1 MRLMTLSKIAH
12 STKNATT
19 PTIHIINN
27 SVTILLK
34 FWAQRYKKC
43 GAYINNRCE
52 KSPLFSGVGLLVS
65 EKNLYLHHKSNQKDM
80 NYDSNPVH
88 LLYNNEELRER
99 IIMVM
104 DSRDHTTGITFV
116 NLCYQIVQMA
126 FQEHQVKKAD
136 ENVTITSEELAPEEQ
151 VRVSRILWELIW
163 DHKIFLLFG
172 RSELLGL
179 SNGEDRFV
187 KY

>member
-1 MRLMTLSKIAH
+1 
-12 STKNATT
+12 
-19 PTIHIINN
+19 
-27 SVTILLK
+27 
-34 FWAQRYKKC
+34 
-43 GAYINNRCE
+43 
-52 KSPLFSGVGLLVS
+52 
-65 EKNLYLHHKSNQKDM
+65 M
-80 NYDSNPVH
+80 NYDSNPVR

-99 IIMVM
+99 IIMIM

-126 FQEHQVKKAD
+126 FQEHQVKKVD
-136 ENVTITSEELAPEEQ
+136 ENTTITSEELAPEEQ

-163 DHKIFLLFG
+163 DNKIFLLFG

>member
-1 MRLMTLSKIAH
+1 MIRNNPYICAIIQI
-12 STKNATT
+12 KNA
-19 PTIHIINN
+19 
-27 SVTILLK
+27 
-34 FWAQRYKKC
+34 
-43 GAYINNRCE
+43 
-52 KSPLFSGVGLLVS
+52 
-65 EKNLYLHHKSNQKDM
+65 M
-80 NYDSNPVH
+80 NYDANPVH
-88 LLYNNEELRER
+88 LLYTPEEMRDR
-99 IIMVM
+99 INMIM

-116 NLCYQIVQMA
+116 NLCYQVMQMA
-126 FQEHQVKKAD
+126 FQENMVKKAND
-136 ENVTITSEELAPEEQ
+136 TIVTSEELAPEEQ

>member
-1 MRLMTLSKIAH
+1 MILAKMAQ
-12 STKNATT
+12 STKKATT
-19 PTIHIINN
+19 PTIHTTNN
-27 SVTILLK
+27 SVTILFK
-34 FWAQRYKKC
+34 IWCKGTKSAR
-43 GAYINNRCE
+43 YINIRC
-52 KSPLFSGVGLLVS
+52 KKVFVRRSNCCKFRNNP
-65 EKNLYLHHKSNQKDM
+65 YLCTILQNETAM

-88 LLYNNEELRER
+88 LLYNNEELRDR
-99 IIMVM
+99 INMVM

-116 NLCYQIVQMA
+116 NLCYQLIQVA
-126 FQEHQVKKAD
+126 FQENKVKKLD
-136 ENVTITSEELAPEEQ
+136 DNTTITSEELAPEEQ

>member
-1 MRLMTLSKIAH
+1 
-12 STKNATT
+12 
-19 PTIHIINN
+19 
-27 SVTILLK
+27 
-34 FWAQRYKKC
+34 
-43 GAYINNRCE
+43 
-52 KSPLFSGVGLLVS
+52 
-65 EKNLYLHHKSNQKDM
+65 M
-80 NYDSNPVH
+80 NYDANPVH
-88 LLYNNEELRER
+88 LLYNNEELRDR
-99 IIMVM
+99 INMIM

-126 FQEHQVKKAD
+126 FQEHMVKKAN
-136 ENVTITSEELAPEEQ
+136 ENTTITSEELAPEEQ

-163 DHKIFLLFG
+163 NHKIFLLFG

>member
-1 MRLMTLSKIAH
+1 MVSNVGNSRNFLMFVPVNN
-12 STKNATT
+12 KNS
-19 PTIHIINN
+19 I
-27 SVTILLK
+27 
-34 FWAQRYKKC
+34 
-43 GAYINNRCE
+43 
-52 KSPLFSGVGLLVS
+52 
-65 EKNLYLHHKSNQKDM
+65 M
-80 NYDSNPVH
+80 NYDANPVQ

-99 IIMVM
+99 INMVM

-116 NLCYQIVQMA
+116 NLCYQVMQMA

-136 ENVTITSEELAPEEQ
+136 ENTTLTSEELSAEDQ
-151 VRVSRILWELIW
+151 VRVSRILWEMIW
-163 DHKIFLLFG
+163 DHKVFLLFG